1 MGFNTRD
8 REHDLWVRTRARE
21 VRRLEDAGR
30 ALHLIVAGTKAF
42 NDKSFV
48 TRVLDRLHRER
59 GIGVLLYA
67 GATRTTY
74 HADRWAQSRRVG
86 VRWVPRA
93 DLVRQAAHGV
103 VAFGGP
109 EAFVARA
116 RAAGLAVW
124 EPRGYPL
131 VSGPAIDL
139 RTQARR

>member
-8 REHDLWVRTRARE
+8 REHDHWVRTRARE

-74 HADRWAQSRRVG
+74 HADRWAQSRRV
-86 VRWVPRA
+86 RWCGKKTAPESPCC
-93 DLVRQAAHGV
+93 
-103 VAFGGP
+103 GG
-109 EAFVARA
+109 RS
-116 RAAGLAVW
+116 RW
-124 EPRGYPL
+124 
-131 VSGPAIDL
+131 
-139 RTQARR
+139 QARSPMSAAAQVIVSA